1 MAIRFRKGMKLEEL
15 YPNGRCRQAADAAI
29 DALDPS
35 KTTISEMLDS
45 WDAAYVAAGGKSP
58 WRKP

>member
-1 MAIRFRKGMKLEEL
+1 MKYRRGMKLEEL

-29 DALDPS
+29 DALPM
-35 KTTISEMLDS
+35 TATLQEAVDS
-45 WDAAYVAAGGKSP
+45 YDQAYVDAGGKSP